1 MGNQRKKE
9 GGTMGGGR
17 REGREGTGTTEEA
30 LGHLPVGR

>member
-9 GGTMGGGR
+9 GGTMGGAG
-17 REGREGTGTTEEA
+17 GGQEGTGTLEEA